1 MRYVL
6 KTKRGGELCY
16 LVRVPDTESR
26 LFKPSIF
33 GGDEAAHAA
42 AEAYCHKMINGH
54 MPGPKERA
62 PRITNELGIAGV
74 RKKMIRGHE
83 YWIAFWN
90 DRPKHTVYRSF
101 SIEKYGDQTAKAKAI
116 EARSRKR

>member
-16 LVRVPDTESR
+16 LVRVPGTESR

-33 GGDEAAHAA
+33 GGEEAAHAA
-42 AEAYCHKMINGH
+42 AEAYRLKMVGGHK
-54 MPGPKERA
+54 PGPRERA
-62 PRITNELGIAGV
+62 PRKTNELGIAGV
-74 RKKMIRGHE
+74 RKKTIRGHD

-90 DRPKHTVYRSF
+90 DKPAHTVYRSF
-101 SIEKYGDQTAKAKAI
+101 SIDKYGDQTAKAKAI
-116 EARSRKR
+116 EARSRKT